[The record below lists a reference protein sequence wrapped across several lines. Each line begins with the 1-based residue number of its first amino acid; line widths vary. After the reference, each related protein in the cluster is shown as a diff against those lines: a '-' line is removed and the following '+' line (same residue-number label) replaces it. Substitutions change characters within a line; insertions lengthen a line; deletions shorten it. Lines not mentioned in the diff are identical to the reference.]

1 MHPWDLEL
9 SVNQKH
15 LKLLQKAQV
24 LDLAGNAPKAAAAYR
39 DFLKKAP
46 MHAAAWADYGGQLLK
61 LGNLKEALKACE
73 TAVSVDPGLLS
84 ARINLGSVLMQR
96 GHLDDAEIQ
105 FRTALEID
113 PGRVD
118 AQLFLAVCLLD
129 KKDLSE
135 AWRVLEAT
143 NKSSSLDGDYSELGP
158 QFAELWAKLGEAL
171 FETQQFETSEE
182 ACHQALRIEP
192 SNLTAQAYLGSVRMA
207 LGDLQ
212 GAAGLFRQLVADHP
226 HEIRARLLLITCLAR
241 TGDPSLTCSEIA
253 KALLQAP
260 RSFLVHRSVMGPY
273 YSLGCWA
280 EYRAE
285 IERFRKVEP
294 GLAYLDYEQSFVD
307 LLFGD
312 LLHGWERFEAR
323 LDVPDSLRPQKTL
336 QEPAW
341 RGEAFAGKT
350 LLLWAEQGLGDT
362 LMCLRYLPMVKALGG
377 RILLEAQAAVLE
389 VASTCQGLDG
399 VIPEGELRPPFDLQA
414 SILSLPRIFR
424 TELSTIPDTVPYVRV
439 PADVPHR
446 RDLQELLAPVRECTR
461 IGLVWAGNPAHARDH
476 ERSIPASALAPLAAL
491 PGVAWFSLQLGT
503 QELPPLPD
511 LVSLAPF
518 LGDFADTAY
527 SLSKLDLLISVDT
540 SVAHLAGAMGVPTLL
555 LLTHQ
560 PDYRWMLNRDDSP
573 WYPTLR
579 LYRQPRYGDWEA
591 VLHQVVADLTRK

>member
-1 MHPWDLEL
+1 MNP
-9 SVNQKH
+9 KH
-15 LKLLQKAQV
+15 LKLLQKAQA
-24 LDLAGNAPKAAAAYR
+24 LDLAGNAPKAATAYR

-46 MHAAAWADYGGQLLK
+46 LHAAAWADFGGQLLK
-61 LGNLKEALKACE
+61 LGNLKEAMKACE
-73 TAVSVDPGLLS
+73 TAISVDPKLLS
-84 ARINLGSVLMQR
+84 AHLNLGSVLMQGDR
-96 GHLDDAEIQ
+96 LEEAERQ
-105 FRTALEID
+105 FRTALEMD
-113 PGRVD
+113 PGRMD

-129 KKDLSE
+129 KQDLPE
-135 AWRVLEAT
+135 AWKVLEAA
-143 NKSSSLDGDYSELGP
+143 NQPGVMDGEYSELRP
-158 QFAELWAKLGEAL
+158 QFASLWAKLGVAL
-171 FETQQFETSEE
+171 FEARQFEKAEE

-192 SNLTAQAYLGSVRMA
+192 GNLTAQAYFGSVRMA
-207 LGDLQ
+207 MGDLER
-212 GAAGLFRQLVADHP
+212 AAGLFRQLVADHP

-241 TGDPSLTCSEIA
+241 TGDPDLTCAEIA
-253 KALLQAP
+253 KALLLAP
-260 RSFLVHRSVMGPY
+260 RSFLVHKSVMGPY
-273 YSLGCWA
+273 YSLGRWA

-285 IERFRKVEP
+285 IERFRKVES

-312 LLHGWERFEAR
+312 LLQGWERFEAR
-323 LDVPDSLRPQKTL
+323 LAVPDGLRPRRTFR
-336 QEPAW
+336 EPAW

-377 RILLEAQAAVLE
+377 RILLEAQDAVLS
-389 VASTCQGLDG
+389 VAGTCQGLDG
-399 VIPEGELRPPFDLQA
+399 LVPEGELRPPFDLQA

-439 PADVPHR
+439 PADVSHR
-446 RDLQELLAPVRECTR
+446 RELQELLAPARDRTR

-476 ERSIPASALAPLAAL
+476 ERSIPPLDLAPLAAL
-491 PGVAWFSLQLGT
+491 PGVAWFSLQVGA

-527 SLSKLDLLISVDT
+527 ALSELDLLISVDT
-540 SVAHLAGAMGVPTLL
+540 SVTHLAGAMGVPTLL

-560 PDYRWMLNRDDSP
+560 PDYRWMLDRDDSP

-591 VLHQVVADLTRK
+591 VLHQMVADLT